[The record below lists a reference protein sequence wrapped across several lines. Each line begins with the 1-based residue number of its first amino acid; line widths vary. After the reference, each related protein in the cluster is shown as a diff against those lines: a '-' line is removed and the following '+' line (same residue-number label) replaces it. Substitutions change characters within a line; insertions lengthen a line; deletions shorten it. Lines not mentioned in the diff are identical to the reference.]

1 MKEKIEAILDM
12 IRPSLQMDG
21 GDVSFVNFDETTG
34 VLQVRLEG
42 HCAHCPMSN
51 ITLKQGI
58 EVEIKNQLPEVKSV
72 EAV

>member
-1 MKEKIEAILDM
+1 MKKRIEQELDK

-21 GDVSFVNFDETTG
+21 GDVEYVDFDEKKG
-34 VLQVRLEG
+34 LLSVRLLG
-42 HCAHCPMSN
+42 HCAHCPMSQ

-58 EVEIKNQLPEVKSV
+58 EATIRENIPEVKSV

>member
-34 VLQVRLEG
+34 ILKVRLEG